1 MVVIDTEPWAES
13 TKREDVHSIISNRDF
28 FGFQDLASDYYQVAI
43 ELSNISK
50 VFFQTPILS
59 NPLKQECKIL
69 QQFTSEVLLNIV
81 LI

>member
-43 ELSNISK
+43 ELSYISK
-50 VFFQTPILS
+50 VFFSRLPYYPTR
-59 NPLKQECKIL
+59 
-69 QQFTSEVLLNIV
+69 
-81 LI
+81 